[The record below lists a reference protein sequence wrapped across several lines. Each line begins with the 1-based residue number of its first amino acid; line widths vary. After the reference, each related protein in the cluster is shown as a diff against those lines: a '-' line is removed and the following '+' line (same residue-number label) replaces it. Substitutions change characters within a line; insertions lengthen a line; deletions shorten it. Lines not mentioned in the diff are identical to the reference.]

1 MKYTTNWH
9 KIIIFEI
16 DQKYFD
22 TGCHRSFQNQNLNSE
37 QALFDLIYL
46 MLNII
51 GKSKF
56 KKVILS
62 DGWEPK
68 IKAFPFVPKCCTKC
82 HQEKFKARERE
93 RERADEKEASGQP
106 YKECYDCNLQL

>member
-1 MKYTTNWH
+1 
-9 KIIIFEI
+9 
-16 DQKYFD
+16 
-22 TGCHRSFQNQNLNSE
+22 
-37 QALFDLIYL
+37 